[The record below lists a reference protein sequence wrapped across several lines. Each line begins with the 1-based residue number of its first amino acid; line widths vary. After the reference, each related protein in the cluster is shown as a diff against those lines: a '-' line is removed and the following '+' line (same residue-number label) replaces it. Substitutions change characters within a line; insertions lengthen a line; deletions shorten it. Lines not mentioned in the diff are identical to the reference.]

1 VVLLSSQGKVVG
13 FARFR
18 EAFFILRSTMTVKG
32 KKQEKAPKSCQECE
46 HWTEVRN
53 KLRVVDVLTA
63 VAKKME
69 GKLTA
74 DEFKPSLADFLRLV
88 QFEKEIGE
96 EEPKEIKVT
105 WVEPVKP
112 STET

>member
-1 VVLLSSQGKVVG
+1 MATKS
-13 FARFR
+13 
-18 EAFFILRSTMTVKG
+18 

-46 HWTEVRN
+46 HWTGVRN
-53 KLRVVDVLTA
+53 KLRVGDVLTS
-63 VAKKME
+63 VVEKME
-69 GKLTA
+69 GKLK
-74 DEFKPSLADFLRLV
+74 DNEFKPTLADFLRLV
-88 QFEKEIGE
+88 QLEKEIGE

>member
-1 VVLLSSQGKVVG
+1 MV
-13 FARFR
+13 A
-18 EAFFILRSTMTVKG
+18 KG

-53 KLRVVDVLTA
+53 KLRVGEVLDERSSRRWKA
-63 VAKKME
+63 RSKAN
-69 GKLTA
+69 
-74 DEFKPSLADFLRLV
+74 EFKPTLADFLRLV
-88 QFEKEIGE
+88 QLEKEIGE

-105 WVEPVKP
+105 WVEPVKS

>member
-1 VVLLSSQGKVVG
+1 M
-13 FARFR
+13 A
-18 EAFFILRSTMTVKG
+18 AKG

-46 HWTEVRN
+46 HWSEVRN
-53 KLRVVDVLTA
+53 KLRVGDVLAA
-63 VAKKME
+63 VVKKME
-69 GKLTA
+69 GKITA

-88 QFEKEIGE
+88 QLEKEIGE

-105 WVEPVKP
+105 WVEPVTP

>member
-1 VVLLSSQGKVVG
+1 MV
-13 FARFR
+13 A
-18 EAFFILRSTMTVKG
+18 KG

-53 KLRVVDVLTA
+53 KLRVGEVLTK
-63 VAKKME
+63 VVEKMQ
-69 GKLTA
+69 GKIA
-74 DEFKPSLADFLRLV
+74 ANEFKPTLADFLRLV
-88 QFEKEIGE
+88 QLEKEIGE

-112 STET
+112 STEP

>member
-1 VVLLSSQGKVVG
+1 M
-13 FARFR
+13 A
-18 EAFFILRSTMTVKG
+18 KG

-46 HWTEVRN
+46 HWTEVKN
-53 KLRVVDVLTA
+53 KLRVGKVLEEVLT
-63 VAKKME
+63 KME
-69 GKLTA
+69 EQLKTN
-74 DEFKPSLADFLRLV
+74 DFKPSLGDYLKLV
-88 QFEKEIGE
+88 QLEKEVGD